1 MNYTA
6 IPNRLELPQK
16 AYVGMGKCAKSHG
29 LVQRWDIVRDMSKDL
44 HCVQGG
50 DAAEGTC
57 PLCRGNLCPAKLFSP
72 AQLQPPAPAPQ
83 SESAPESSSA
93 AGAVDA
99 PLEEELFVSST
110 KLDAC
115 ADKLLES
122 LQ

>member
-1 MNYTA
+1 MTG
-6 IPNRLELPQK
+6 RLCE
-16 AYVGMGKCAKSHG
+16 AHG
-29 LVQRWDIVRDMSKDL
+29 LMQRWDIVRGMSRDL

-57 PLCRGNLCPAKLFSP
+57 PLCRGDLCPAKLFSP

-83 SESAPESSSA
+83 SESAAEPSCT

-99 PLEEELFVSST
+99 PLEEEVFMSST

-122 LQ
+122 LL